1 MNQHMTLRE
10 EQESAIR
17 EAAKKLAERFNQA
30 FNFDQKKFE
39 DFISKGDRPPSQQLT
54 SKNL

>member
-1 MNQHMTLRE
+1 MNQPMTLRE

-39 DFISKGDRPPSQQLT
+39 DFISKGDRPPRQQLT